1 MTGRPVVIDTNILF
15 SCLLKNQSEF
25 SRLIFG
31 TPNQFYICESVI
43 IELFKHKE
51 RILALSRLDESDIVR
66 LFYTLLRN
74 ITVYREILIA
84 PSIRER
90 AYALCRNIDPADS
103 PHVALTIH
111 LNGVLWTGDE
121 KLKKALRLKGFH
133 SFFET
138 EAEWSA

>member
-25 SRLIFG
+25 SLLIFG
-31 TPNQFYICESVI
+31 TPNEFYICESVV
-43 IELFKHKE
+43 IEMFKHKE
-51 RILALSRLDESDIVR
+51 RILTLSRLDEADIVR
-66 LFYTLLRN
+66 LFYNLLRN

-90 AYALCRNIDPADS
+90 AYELCKSIDPADS

-111 LNGVLWTGDE
+111 LNGVLWTGDK

-133 SFFET
+133 SFFEA
-138 EAEWSA
+138 EAKSDA